1 MLSFSYCCFY
11 AVIFILFFHVAVFR
25 HLSLCAQR
33 LLIMRRARAWLMPY
47 FFIRMSAAGLPMMFF
62 PNVKGPAR
70 MSVQGLF
77 VTIFFLYAKVIT
89 VPVLPSKASIALS
102 REVMIAFLSG
112 YALTN
117 FIAASTFGS
126 MLPGAN

>member
-1 MLSFSYCCFY
+1 M
-11 AVIFILFFHVAVFR
+11 LFFHIAVFR
-25 HLSLCAQR
+25 RLSLCAQR
-33 LLIMRRARAWLMPY
+33 LLIIRRR
-47 FFIRMSAAGLPMMFF
+47 SGLADAILFYQDVSSRPADDVF